1 MQEKT
6 KHTII
11 ISILSAL
18 ILGLGVGYIY
28 YNKQDQDV
36 LAQQHSIKID
46 TKKQF
51 YDQVTPEQVGE
62 YQKALEADIQSM
74 LDGERSDKFATE
86 DGAGFMRKL
95 FIQTGKPPVS
105 DKEND
110 KQRKE
115 YYESFTFEL
124 NNLGVRAT
132 GAKETEIIADLTV
145 KYSGKPVFTNLIS
158 FNLNKDKMVSGG
170 EFYAKN

>member
-62 YQKALEADIQSM
+62 YQKALE
-74 LDGERSDKFATE
+74 
-86 DGAGFMRKL
+86 
-95 FIQTGKPPVS
+95 V
-105 DKEND
+105 
-110 KQRKE
+110 
-115 YYESFTFEL
+115 